1 MKYHPIYPMY
11 ISHRNPI
18 EIPIEIIHSFNLP
31 MEMLISYIAIF
42 SMAHRN
48 NEFSHQNPHR
58 THDKSN
64 YHDQYISPTIGVIIN
79 YHDIPIYIT
88 M

>member
-1 MKYHPIYPMY
+1 
-11 ISHRNPI
+11 
-18 EIPIEIIHSFNLP
+18 

-58 THDKSN
+58 NHDKSN

-79 YHDIPIYIT
+79 YHDIPVYIT
-88 M
+88 MIIPCIYISQLLGKS